1 MQFLPPK
8 AGDGLVQLRVL
19 LCSPPPQDFV
29 QGPHSLQ
36 SLQLP
41 STVKETL
48 SCYDS
53 MCIGSVTTRIVR
65 ESSFALD

>member
-1 MQFLPPK
+1 MQFLPPN

-48 SCYDS
+48 SC
-53 MCIGSVTTRIVR
+53 
-65 ESSFALD
+65 